1 MTLREFDALVSRW
14 KTAQEW
20 LNTRTALICTVMVNM
35 WRSQKSKPAK
45 LEDFMPGEHKREVQ
59 TPEQMFAN
67 VQLINAA
74 HGGKVRFGEFGD
86 N

>member
-1 MTLREFDALVSRW
+1 
-14 KTAQEW
+14 
-20 LNTRTALICTVMVNM
+20 
-35 WRSQKSKPAK
+35 
-45 LEDFMPGEHKREVQ
+45 VQ